1 MNTARECHREKVEEL
16 WGDFHVLSTKLRQ
29 RVEELESLKVD
40 VSNIE

>member
-1 MNTARECHREKVEEL
+1 MNTERECHREDVEEL

-29 RVEELESLKVD
+29 REEEFESLKVD